1 MLIYQSGSS
10 RKMKLPPTIKV
21 FIDIKCMIKKNK
33 NKTKHNR
40 QTSGERINLVLMV
53 QTQTPGVYEE
63 LPC

>member
-1 MLIYQSGSS
+1 
-10 RKMKLPPTIKV
+10 MKLPPTIKV